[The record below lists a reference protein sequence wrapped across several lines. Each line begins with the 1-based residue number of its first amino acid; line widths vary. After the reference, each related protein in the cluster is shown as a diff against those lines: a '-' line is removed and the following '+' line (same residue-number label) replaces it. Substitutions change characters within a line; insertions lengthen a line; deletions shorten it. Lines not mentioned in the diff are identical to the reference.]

1 MKGGR
6 KEGKGASITEGPRA
20 PIPRSKQQH
29 PLKGEPIP
37 LTTLFPKSTI
47 LMERSLP
54 RGGGGGGTLTAVIEL
69 RNGHPAGSRGVS
81 ILSAGL
87 SFDQATKHTYIIQWM
102 GPGFFPCPFTL
113 SGIGRKKT

>member
-1 MKGGR
+1 MEGG
-6 KEGKGASITEGPRA
+6 GKGASITKGPQA

-29 PLKGEPIP
+29 LLKGEPIP
-37 LTTLFPKSTI
+37 LITLFPKSTI
-47 LMERSLP
+47 LMARSLP
-54 RGGGGGGTLTAVIEL
+54 QGSTLTAVTEL
-69 RNGHPAGSRGVS
+69 TNGCPAGSRGVS

-87 SFDQATKHTYIIQWM
+87 SFSQATKHTYMIQCM

>member
-47 LMERSLP
+47 LMGEKPSS
-54 RGGGGGGTLTAVIEL
+54 GGE
-69 RNGHPAGSRGVS
+69 
-81 ILSAGL
+81 
-87 SFDQATKHTYIIQWM
+87 
-102 GPGFFPCPFTL
+102 
-113 SGIGRKKT
+113 GRHSHCSD